1 MTAEQIVERPKSRTA
16 GFSQQAEKHGSRK
29 ERNKKSREAGIK
41 KNLLNRFFLNYI
53 KYINNHPLYQ

>member
-1 MTAEQIVERPKSRTA
+1 MTAEKIVERQKSRTA

-41 KNLLNRFFLNYI
+41 KNILNLFFLT
-53 KYINNHPLYQ
+53 L

>member
-41 KNLLNRFFLNYI
+41 KNLLNRFFF
-53 KYINNHPLYQ
+53 KLYKIYK